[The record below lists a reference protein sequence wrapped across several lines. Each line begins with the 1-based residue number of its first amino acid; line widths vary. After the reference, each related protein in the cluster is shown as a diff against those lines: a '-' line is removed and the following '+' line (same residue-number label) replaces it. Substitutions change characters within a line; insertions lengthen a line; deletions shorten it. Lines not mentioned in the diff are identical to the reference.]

1 MSSRP
6 PYPSNDSNDM
16 VPLKWANT
24 SSKTRSSMCCAAPGA
39 ARPPP
44 RAAVQLLQDEA
55 EVRDLVMRYAH
66 LQDLGRFDDLLAL
79 CH

>member
-1 MSSRP
+1 
-6 PYPSNDSNDM
+6 
-16 VPLKWANT
+16 
-24 SSKTRSSMCCAAPGA
+24 MCCAAPGA